1 MSAFDTYDLYF
12 VKDLVNDLH
21 KDNEVLND
29 SNQDLKHAF
38 RYLLERHKKLQ
49 VEFEKEQTK
58 TQVLGVTRERL
69 TTIAEERDM
78 YKGEVHSL
86 NEKLNA
92 LKKVIVVSVQEQ

>member
-1 MSAFDTYDLYF
+1 MQEQETQTKRQDFENLKLSPFDTYDLYF

-49 VEFEKEQTK
+49 VDFEKE
-58 TQVLGVTRERL
+58 
-69 TTIAEERDM
+69 
-78 YKGEVHSL
+78 
-86 NEKLNA
+86 
-92 LKKVIVVSVQEQ
+92 